1 LVRTGRAGMD
11 PADPRSALVL
21 RQLDDVGRYLAAC
34 QFGITL
40 ASLGIGFLGEP
51 AIASLA
57 EPVLGGVL
65 SHGVAVAVAFVFAYS
80 VSTAAHITVG
90 EQVPKIVAITD
101 AERVARRV
109 ARPLE
114 VFARVGGPAIAALH
128 STSNWMLRR
137 IGIDPDAAGDRG
149 GGPEDVKQLI
159 AESLAAGALDAA
171 EAEMLTGVFA
181 LSERT
186 AE

>member
-1 LVRTGRAGMD
+1 MAAVLLVGVVLLILINGFFVAAEFALVRTGRAGMD
-11 PADPRSALVL
+11 PADRRSALVL

-90 EQVPKIVAITD
+90 EQVPK
-101 AERVARRV
+101 
-109 ARPLE
+109 
-114 VFARVGGPAIAALH
+114 
-128 STSNWMLRR
+128 
-137 IGIDPDAAGDRG
+137 
-149 GGPEDVKQLI
+149 
-159 AESLAAGALDAA
+159 
-171 EAEMLTGVFA
+171 
-181 LSERT
+181 
-186 AE
+186 